1 MGRPIRIANF
11 SGFYGDRATGLVEML
26 RHAEADVLT
35 GDYLAEVT
43 MSVLAKLRERDPSA
57 GYAAGFLA
65 HLRLALAD
73 LERSEARIVVN
84 AGGLNPTG
92 LADAVRVLAPNLNV
106 AAVAGDDLMG
116 DLDQLE
122 DAPDFAPATANAYL
136 GGWGIARALADGARI
151 VVTGRVTDASLVV
164 GAAAWWHG
172 WSREDWDRLAGALIA
187 GHIIECGMQATGGN
201 FSGFEDIDLTR
212 MSFPIAE
219 IEDDGTTH
227 ITKLPS
233 SGGAVTVDTVTAQLV
248 YEIQGRWYANPDV
261 VADLASVQVHQ
272 AGPDA
277 VTVTGTVGAP
287 PPPATKVALTGVGGW
302 TNSVWIGVTG
312 AAFDQKREVFE
323 QTLRDSLGDVEG
335 IQELHVDLI
344 GQQSEDPLTQNE
356 ATGFLRVV
364 ASGDDEQAVGRRFS
378 GAIVELALA
387 SFPGVY
393 LTAPPGGAKRLGV
406 YRPAWVDQTKLQH
419 RVVDADGG
427 SVLIDPPAEVTA
439 YPPPMEDWTRP
450 SLEATQPM
458 TGPLVEV
465 RLGEVVATRS
475 GDKGGNANV
484 GIWVSND
491 GRWAWLRN
499 WLTTDRLRQLMPEAA
514 DLEIARVELPN
525 LRAINF
531 VIHGLLG
538 EGAISSVRLDSQA
551 KGVGEFLRARRVK
564 VPSSLLSHDL

>member
-1 MGRPIRIANF
+1 LARPIRIANF

-26 RHAEADVLT
+26 RSAEADVLT

-43 MSVLAKLRERDPSA
+43 MSVLSKLRERDPSA

-65 HLRLALAD
+65 HLRPALAEI
-73 LERSEARIVVN
+73 ERSDVRIVVN

-92 LADAVRVLAPNLNV
+92 LADVVRGLAPDLPV
-106 AAVAGDDLMG
+106 AAVVGDVLMG
-116 DLDQLE
+116 DLAQLE
-122 DAPDFAPATANAYL
+122 DAPDFAPVTANAYL

-164 GAAAWWHG
+164 GSAAWWHG

-201 FSGFEDIDLTR
+201 FSGFEALDLSQ

-219 IEDDGTTH
+219 IEEDGTSH
-227 ITKLPS
+227 ITKLAS
-233 SGGAVTVDTVTAQLV
+233 STGAVTVDTVTAQLV
-248 YEIQGRWYANPDV
+248 YEIQGRWYANPDA
-261 VADLASVQVHQ
+261 VADLASVDVRQS
-272 AGPDA
+272 GPDA

-287 PPPATKVALTGVGGW
+287 PPPTTKVALTGVGGW
-302 TNSVWIGVTG
+302 TNCVWIGLTG
-312 AAFDQKREVFE
+312 GAFEQKRAVFE
-323 QTLRDSLGDVEG
+323 RALRDSLRDVQG
-335 IQELHVDLI
+335 IKELYVDLI
-344 GQQSEDPLTQNE
+344 GQQSEDPVTQNQ

-387 SFPGVY
+387 TFPGIY
-393 LTAPPGGAKRLGV
+393 LTAPPGRASRAGV
-406 YRPAWVDQTKLQH
+406 YRPAWVDQTRLRH
-419 RVVDADGG
+419 HVVGADGG
-427 SVLIDPPAEVTA
+427 VVLIDPPAAVKA
-439 YPPPMEDWTRP
+439 YPPTDDGARSGPE
-450 SLEATQPM
+450 EAQAIAE
-458 TGPLVEV
+458 PLVEV
-465 RLGEVVATRS
+465 RLGQVVAARS

-491 GRWAWLRN
+491 ERWAWLRD
-499 WLTTDRLRQLMPEAA
+499 WLTTDRIRQLMPEAA
-514 DLEIARVELPN
+514 DLEITRVELPN

-531 VIHGLLG
+531 VIHQLLG

-551 KGVGEFLRARRVK
+551 KGVGEFLRARRAE
-564 VPSSLLSHDL
+564 VPSSLLDHDL